1 MCQFCQLKIV
11 GSVGFFKMMC
21 SKPVQTKKREKLTM
35 LGSNVSWVCAPTVSL
50 CCAPDPT
57 VYGTWRRPPTVD
69 PRDKFSNGTR
79 PFGVRRSRR
88 VKNTER
94 KPSPPQTTD
103 LKDRGPV
110 LKAEGPFFL
119 LCSVDL
125 SFNAFQSILASLV
138 GSLPVAALLERTPLL
153 KLRCIRTKES
163 QGSKYLLEKVFV
175 VVLEGPNTF

>member
-1 MCQFCQLKIV
+1 M
-11 GSVGFFKMMC
+11 
-21 SKPVQTKKREKLTM
+21 
-35 LGSNVSWVCAPTVSL
+35 
-50 CCAPDPT
+50 
-57 VYGTWRRPPTVD
+57 
-69 PRDKFSNGTR
+69 
-79 PFGVRRSRR
+79 
-88 VKNTER
+88 
-94 KPSPPQTTD
+94 
-103 LKDRGPV
+103 
-110 LKAEGPFFL
+110 KAEGPFFL